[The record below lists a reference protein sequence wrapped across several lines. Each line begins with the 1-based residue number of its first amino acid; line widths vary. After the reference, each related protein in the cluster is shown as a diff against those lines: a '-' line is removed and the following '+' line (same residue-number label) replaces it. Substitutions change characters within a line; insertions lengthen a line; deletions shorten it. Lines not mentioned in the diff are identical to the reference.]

1 MMNLNNINF
10 TAPNDIRIPD
20 LVEEPKFED
29 SELTITEKITRILNY
44 QFKNN
49 INDSIIRGFLFHGI
63 PGTGKTTIAKKIAKE
78 LGSWLIFVDGAGI
91 AKAKYGDSEQAI
103 KDIFSLARQKNSEK
117 GSKKNGSIILFDDVE
132 SLFMSRDAMGLVR
145 EWHFSQNSVF
155 FHEVDELDT
164 SKTAIILTTNR
175 YDLID
180 DAIKDRFYNIKF
192 PNPTLDTLIEI
203 MRKNA
208 TKHAMH
214 TNKISDM
221 EIYMRTN
228 PEKFKSIRDVL
239 RLVTKEF
246 VDSIVL

>member
-1 MMNLNNINF
+1 MKLNNISV
-10 TAPNDIRIPD
+10 TGPNDIRVPE
-20 LVEEPKFED
+20 LVEEPKFDD
-29 SELTITEKITRILNY
+29 SELTISEKIIRILNY
-44 QFKNN
+44 QFSEK

-78 LGSWLIFVDGAGI
+78 LGAQLIFVDGAGI

-103 KDIFSLARQKNSEK
+103 KDIFSMARLK
-117 GSKKNGSIILFDDVE
+117 GLELNGCIILFDDVE

-180 DAIKDRFYNIKF
+180 DAIKDRFYNIEF
-192 PNPTLDTLIEI
+192 PNPSLDTLIKI
-203 MRKNA
+203 MRKTASRNA
-208 TKHAMH
+208 MRDEV
-214 TNKISDM
+214 IEDM
-221 EIYMRTN
+221 ENYMKTN
-228 PEKFKSIRDVL
+228 SEVFKSIRDVL
-239 RLVTKEF
+239 RLVTREY
-246 VDSIVL
+246 VDSIVLDRF